1 MTAREVEDEL
11 EVFMR
16 RRALLRT
23 HLSTLERLEP
33 PAELDRL
40 VLKAA
45 RLAIQ
50 PPVAAPSPAKP
61 RRRRWAVPAGV
72 AATVALSMTLLVDV
86 AFHNLP
92 PTDQTEQPTAHIS
105 RQPVD
110 VDHTDEVI
118 TPDGAGS
125 HFAYPRL
132 AANGSAPIFEVVIR
146 SRLAPISASRSS
158 EPSTR

>member
-11 EVFMR
+11 EIFLR

-40 VLKAA
+40 VLKTA

-50 PPVAAPSPAKP
+50 SPVAAPSPTPP
-61 RRRRWAVPAGV
+61 RRGRWAMPAGV
-72 AATVALSMTLLVDV
+72 AATVVLCMTVIIDMAVRILQGDPTEPPV
-86 AFHNLP
+86 AEAP
-92 PTDQTEQPTAHIS
+92 AQRA
-105 RQPVD
+105 
-110 VDHTDEVI
+110 
-118 TPDGAGS
+118 DGGHGS
-125 HFAYPRL
+125 EIVTQEGASGRFAYSRL

-146 SRLAPISASRSS
+146 SRLAPIAASRSS
-158 EPSTR
+158 EPTSR